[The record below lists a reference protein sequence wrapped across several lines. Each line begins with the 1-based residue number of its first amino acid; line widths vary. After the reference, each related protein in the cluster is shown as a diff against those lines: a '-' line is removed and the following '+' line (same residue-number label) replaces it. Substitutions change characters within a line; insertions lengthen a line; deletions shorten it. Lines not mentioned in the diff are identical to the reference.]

1 MEVIEKIGI
10 ITCSNA
16 ANDLDCCAAPCLHDF
31 YNRAGKF
38 KDYSKDS
45 SLQLA
50 GIISC
55 PGCPTLAYPEKIMR
69 KVHALAK
76 YELTAIHFTFCM
88 VALCPFLNKYIEII
102 GKAYPEIK
110 LVKGTHEEH
119 YTYKQ
124 FRGHVKNAFDK
135 NLKMNDI

>member
-1 MEVIEKIGI
+1 MEAAEKIGI

-16 ANDLDCCAAPCLHDF
+16 VNDLDCCAAPCLNDF

-38 KDYSKDS
+38 KNYSEDS
-45 SLQLA
+45 PLRLA

-69 KVHALAK
+69 KVNALAK
-76 YELTAIHFTFCM
+76 FELTAIHFTFCM
-88 VALCPFLNKYIEII
+88 VALCPFLNKYMEII
-102 GKAYPEIK
+102 NEAYPDIK
-110 LVKGTHEEH
+110 LVKGTHDEH
-119 YTYKQ
+119 YSYEE
-124 FRGHVKNAFDK
+124 FRGRVKNAFDK